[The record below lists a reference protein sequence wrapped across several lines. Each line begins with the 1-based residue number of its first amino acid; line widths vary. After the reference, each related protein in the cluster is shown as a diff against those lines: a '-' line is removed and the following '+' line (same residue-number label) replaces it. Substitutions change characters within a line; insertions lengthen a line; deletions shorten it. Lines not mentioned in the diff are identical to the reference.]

1 RSTCKDPPV
10 GTGQLQFRDVLEMIE
25 LIKASSNFREVRLR
39 SGELEIEL
47 RRGSASDGHAQTP
60 QSHGAATSD
69 VAPFREAAEAPSP
82 EATRTTGR
90 ARAAGAPQVA
100 ARDGV
105 HVVFAPMVGTV
116 YHAAQPGAAPF
127 VALGQAVAVGAQL
140 CIIEVMK
147 LMNSVQA
154 GCAGVVSE
162 ILVADGQTVEHG
174 QALFAI
180 TLH

>member
-1 RSTCKDPPV
+1 M
-10 GTGQLQFRDVLEMIE
+10 GTGQLHFRDVLEMIE
-25 LIKASSNFREVRLR
+25 LIKASSNFSEIRLR
-39 SGELEIEL
+39 SGDLEIEL
-47 RRGSASDGHAQTP
+47 RRGGALEPSAPTAPPVGGVS
-60 QSHGAATSD
+60 GA
-69 VAPFREAAEAPSP
+69 VAHAAESATLSSGRSAQPGPSRP
-82 EATRTTGR
+82 T
-90 ARAAGAPQVA
+90 ARE
-100 ARDGV
+100 GV
-105 HVVFAPMVGTV
+105 HLVCAPMVGTI

-127 VALGQAVAVGAQL
+127 VTLGQAVAAGAQL

-162 ILVADGQTVEHG
+162 IFVADGQAVEHG

>member
-1 RSTCKDPPV
+1 M

-25 LIKASSNFREVRLR
+25 LIKASSNFSEIRLR

-47 RRGSASDGHAQTP
+47 RRGSAADTHAPAP
-60 QSHGAATSD
+60 QSRSVPAGD
-69 VAPFREAAEAPSP
+69 VAPPPASAEAPS
-82 EATRTTGR
+82 AGA
-90 ARAAGAPQVA
+90 ARPAPPAGAAGAARPV

-105 HVVFAPMVGTV
+105 HVVCAPMVGTI

-127 VALGQAVAVGAQL
+127 VTLGQTVAANAQL

-162 ILVADGQTVEHG
+162 ILVADGQAVEHG